1 MKNKISIILDT
12 NVLIS
17 SFFGGHPAK
26 IIELIFD
33 EKIDLYYSIEI
44 IQEYREVLFR
54 PKFNQRSKRK
64 RQIFLNAIIESEILI
79 EPDHNFSVIS
89 QDPADNKFFECGIS
103 ALADYMITGNIH
115 HFNFSFYEQL
125 KIVSPSE
132 FIKFFDS
139 F

>member
-1 MKNKISIILDT
+1 MKNKVSIILDT

-33 EKIDLYYSIEI
+33 EKIDLFYSIEI
-44 IQEYREVLFR
+44 IREYREVLFR
-54 PKFNQRSKRK
+54 PKFNQISKRK
-64 RQIFLNAIIESEILI
+64 RQIFLNAIIDSGILI
-79 EPDHNFSVIS
+79 EPDRNLSVIS
-89 QDPADNKFFECGIS
+89 QDPADNKFLECGIS
-103 ALADYMITGNIH
+103 ASAAYLIAGNIH

-132 FIKFFDS
+132 FIKS
-139 F
+139 FNSF